1 MRAEPFMRLLSVL
14 VLVAGIAAAQEQPPA
29 GEPPHTPGAATE
41 HGTGEH
47 KQGPSDLWKW
57 ANFALLA
64 GALGYMIGK
73 NAGPFFE
80 SRTQQIKRDML
91 ESAAARKAA
100 ESRVAEVEQRL
111 ANLESE
117 IAALRAESQKELTGE
132 AERMSQQIAAEIA
145 KVQTHSEQEIVA
157 AGKAARMELKRYSA
171 HLAVSLA
178 EEKIRNRMTPGTQ
191 AELVQ
196 SFVHNLK

>member
-1 MRAEPFMRLLSVL
+1 MLSLL
-14 VLVAGIAAAQEQPPA
+14 VLAAGIAAAQEHPPA
-29 GEPPHTPGAATE
+29 APPEHPPAAAAE

-171 HLAVSLA
+171 HLAVGLA